1 VLKSIQYADFIVS
14 MVGYFR
20 DDYMIYFILD
30 FIRGKE
36 LFDVIRDMGN

>member
-1 VLKSIQYADFIVS
+1 

-20 DDYMIYFILD
+20 DDYMVYFILD

-36 LFDVIRDMGN
+36 LFEVIRDMGKSYLYDLLTEF